1 MPTKLAAKL
10 RALSRTIVYRTPL
23 HRLRRMSGRAAKH
36 RKQAYWDA
44 QLASRFKPYL
54 GGTVSIAL
62 RDAVT
67 TRLML
72 HAVPGARGVL
82 DVGCASGTLGRALRD
97 AGVARYVGLD
107 ISPVAI
113 ESADR
118 SLGEFHVGDL
128 ASFPV
133 ETLPPFD
140 VVVFNEVLYYLDV
153 DEAVRQLER
162 YARRVAV
169 DGALVFSMKRDA
181 KSRAILDAVVARFE
195 WIDGAVFQEQRTR
208 PGYEL
213 RTDEAFPAYL
223 VGVVRPRGGAPNDVG
238 DAW

>member
-1 MPTKLAAKL
+1 MPESFGSTL
-10 RALSRTIVYRTPL
+10 RALGRSVVYRTPI
-23 HRLRRMSGRAAKH
+23 HRLRALRRRDAKH

-67 TRLML
+67 SRLLL

-82 DVGCASGTLGRALRD
+82 DVGCAAGTLGRALRD
-97 AGVARYVGLD
+97 AGVERYVGLD

-118 SLGEFHVGDL
+118 SFGEFHVGDL
-128 ASFPV
+128 TSFPV

-162 YARRVAV
+162 YARLVAEE
-169 DGALVFSMKRDA
+169 GALVFSMKRDA
-181 KSRAILDAVVARFE
+181 KSRAILDAIVARFE
-195 WIDGAVFQEQRTR
+195 WIDGAVFQEQRAR
-208 PGYEL
+208 PAYEL
-213 RTDEAFPAYL
+213 RSDAAFPAYL
-223 VGVVRPRGGAPNDVG
+223 VGVVRPRDRSGR
-238 DAW
+238 